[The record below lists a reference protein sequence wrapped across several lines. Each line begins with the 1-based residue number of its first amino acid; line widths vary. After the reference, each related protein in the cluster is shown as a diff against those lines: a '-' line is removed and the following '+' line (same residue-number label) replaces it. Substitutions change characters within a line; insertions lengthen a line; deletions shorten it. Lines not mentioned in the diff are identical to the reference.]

1 MSHSSSEIMTNSP
14 LPMSVESVEL
24 LVRQTIAKRLRID
37 MNEVQLDT
45 NFHDLNLDSL
55 DLAELFFLL
64 EDQIKRQIN
73 IDQTANLKTVN
84 DVVRLVMKNQTG

>member
-1 MSHSSSEIMTNSP
+1 MSHSSLETMTNAP
-14 LPMSVESVEL
+14 LPVNVESVEL

-37 MNEVQLDT
+37 DNDVQPDT

-64 EDQIKRQIN
+64 EDQLKKQIHV
-73 IDQTANLKTVN
+73 DQTANLKTVN
-84 DVVRLVMKNQTG
+84 DVVGLVMRNL

>member
-1 MSHSSSEIMTNSP
+1 MSHLSSETMTNSN

-37 MNEVQLDT
+37 VNDVQLDT
-45 NFHDLNLDSL
+45 KLHDLNLDSL

-64 EDQIKRQIN
+64 EDQLKRQVSVH
-73 IDQTANLKTVN
+73 QTSNLQTVN
-84 DVVRLVMKNQTG
+84 DVVILVCRHL

>member
-1 MSHSSSEIMTNSP
+1 MSHLSSETMTNSN

-37 MNEVQLDT
+37 VNEVQLDT
-45 NFHDLNLDSL
+45 KLHDLNLDSL

-64 EDQIKRQIN
+64 EDQLKRQVN
-73 IDQTANLKTVN
+73 VHQTSNLQTVN
-84 DVVRLVMKNQTG
+84 DVVILVCGHL

>member
-1 MSHSSSEIMTNSP
+1 MSHSSLETMTNAP
-14 LPMSVESVEL
+14 LSMDVESVAL

-37 MNEVQLDT
+37 LNEVQLDT

-64 EDQIKRQIN
+64 EDQLKKQIHV
-73 IDQTANLKTVN
+73 DQTTHLKTVN
-84 DVVRLVMKNQTG
+84 DVVGLVMRNQ

>member
-1 MSHSSSEIMTNSP
+1 
-14 LPMSVESVEL
+14 MSVESVEL

-37 MNEVQLDT
+37 VNEVQLDT

-64 EDQIKRQIN
+64 EDQIKRQIHV
-73 IDQTANLKTVN
+73 DQMSNLVTVN
-84 DVVRLVMKNQTG
+84 DVVMLVAKN

>member
-1 MSHSSSEIMTNSP
+1 MSHSSSETMTNSN

-37 MNEVQLDT
+37 VNEVQLDT

-64 EDQIKRQIN
+64 EDQIKRQIHV
-73 IDQTANLKTVN
+73 DQMSNLVTVN
-84 DVVRLVMKNQTG
+84 DVVMLVAKN